1 MKIFESVLKIEYES
15 RCFKDIK
22 VGEYFEYNNDLYIKT
37 HKICSPDHWGDFAT
51 KLTTGI
57 MYSLNPN
64 AKVIPVNIEICYSKH
79 KDEIQF
85 NEHLE
90 CKTEKWINCY
100 DAIYGKGED

>member
-15 RCFKDIK
+15 QCFKDIK
-22 VGEYFEYNNDLYIKT
+22 VGDYFEYNDDLYIKT

-57 MYSLNPN
+57 MYSLNSN
-64 AKVIPVNIEICYSKH
+64 EKVIPVDLKIYYTKH

-85 NEHLE
+85 NEQLE
-90 CKTEKWINCY
+90 Y
-100 DAIYGKGED
+100 KGED